1 MIKRILLSAACLLL
15 AAVMSAGQ
23 EVDLHKQ
30 PPRVPEKVVF
40 AGQTVRFDREDL
52 YERMDRELIAFTY
65 MHSSSLLMLKKSGR
79 IFTQVVPILRRE
91 GVPEDL
97 KYLMAIES
105 NLNPKALSSAGAAGL
120 WQFTKATA
128 REYGLEVTSE
138 VDERYNI
145 EKATKAACDYLKK
158 AFAKYGDWMTVAA
171 SYNGGQNGITRKL
184 SSQRQSSALDL
195 WLVEE
200 TSRYMFRVL
209 AAKMFF
215 ENPSD
220 FGFSISPREMYP
232 YYPPEK
238 IVEISGPIESLVD
251 FAEENG
257 VSYAQLKGANL
268 WLRDSKLVNKAG
280 KTYDIIIP
288 HAGRC
293 RSRRNPVK
301 RCRI

>member
-40 AGQTVRFDREDL
+40 AGQTIRFDREDL

-288 HAGRC
+288 HAGR
-293 RSRRNPVK
+293 
-301 RCRI
+301 

>member
-1 MIKRILLSAACLLL
+1 MIKRFLVFAAGLLL
-15 AAVMSAGQ
+15 AAASSCGQ
-23 EVDLHKQ
+23 TESELHKQ

-40 AGQTVRFDREDL
+40 AGQTIRFDRSDL

-65 MHSSSLLMLKKSGR
+65 MHTNSTLLLKKSER
-79 IFTQVVPILRRE
+79 IFSQVVPVLRRE

-105 NLNPKALSSAGAAGL
+105 NLDPKSVSSAGAAGL
-120 WQFTKATA
+120 WQFTKSTA
-128 REYGLEVTSE
+128 REYGLEVSAE

-145 EKATKAACDYLKK
+145 EKSTKAACDYLKK
-158 AFAKYGDWMTVAA
+158 AYAKYGDWMTVAA

-184 SSQRQSSALDL
+184 ADQRQTSALDL

-215 ENPSD
+215 ERTSD
-220 FGFSISPREMYP
+220 FGFDVPHSERYP
-232 YYPPEK
+232 YYPPAK
-238 IVEISGPIESLVD
+238 TVEVSGPIENLVD

-257 VSYAQLKGANL
+257 ISYAQLKGANL
-268 WLRDSKLVNKAG
+268 WLRDSKLLNKAG
-280 KTYDIIIP
+280 KTYSIIIP
-288 HAGRC
+288 RAGR
-293 RSRRNPVK
+293 
-301 RCRI
+301 

>member
-1 MIKRILLSAACLLL
+1 MIKRLFFSAAVLLA
-15 AAVMSAGQ
+15 AAVMSFGQ
-23 EVDLHKQ
+23 EGDLHKQ

-40 AGQTVRFDREDL
+40 AGQTVRFDRSDL

-65 MHSSSLLMLKKSGR
+65 MHTNSTLMLKKSER
-79 IFTQVVPILRRE
+79 IFAQVVPILRRE

-105 NLNPKALSSAGAAGL
+105 NLDPKAVSSAGAAGL
-120 WQFTKATA
+120 WQFTKTTA

-184 SSQRQSSALDL
+184 SDQRQTSALDL

-215 ENPSD
+215 ERPSD
-220 FGFSISPREMYP
+220 FGFNVPHSERYR

-257 VSYAQLKGANL
+257 ISYAQLKGANL

-288 HAGRC
+288 HAGR
-293 RSRRNPVK
+293 
-301 RCRI
+301 

>member
-1 MIKRILLSAACLLL
+1 MIKRLFFSAAVLLA
-15 AAVMSAGQ
+15 AAVMSFGQ
-23 EVDLHKQ
+23 EGDLHKQ

-40 AGQTVRFDREDL
+40 AGQTVRFDRSDL

-65 MHSSSLLMLKKSGR
+65 MHTNSTLMLKKSER
-79 IFTQVVPILRRE
+79 IFAQVVPILRRE

-105 NLNPKALSSAGAAGL
+105 NLDPKAVSSAGAAGL

-184 SSQRQSSALDL
+184 SDQRQTSALDL

-215 ENPSD
+215 ERPSD
-220 FGFSISPREMYP
+220 FGFNVPHSERYH

-257 VSYAQLKGANL
+257 ISYAQLKGANL

-288 HAGRC
+288 HAGR
-293 RSRRNPVK
+293 
-301 RCRI
+301 